1 MHNCEK
7 CSIFC
12 LHCQRLFSAD
22 FRTSTVLKCR
32 PVKWAERGI
41 DFCSFISDR
50 LKPHLSSA
58 ISNSLSKATLLETQW
73 ASFLVYLHLSKKTTD
88 VCCGI
93 CLQKSSSLL
102 LSCMVSGNHGYI
114 LFISFEL
121 ISKTL
126 TSLNKYV
133 DIE

>member
-73 ASFLVYLHLSKKTTD
+73 ASFLVYLHLSKKNNGCMLWNLSPEILIF
-88 VCCGI
+88 VIELYGKW
-93 CLQKSSSLL
+93 KSWIYF
-102 LSCMVSGNHGYI
+102 VYFFWTNFKDFNI
-114 LFISFEL
+114 T
-121 ISKTL
+121 K
-126 TSLNKYV
+126 
-133 DIE
+133 